1 MKSYITRAIVLFVVF
16 LIVTFV
22 PHRVFGQNVLTYIHP
37 RAAAL
42 MPTIKDEVGKFQ
54 PSMTI
59 PWYYPGLMEHESC
72 ITLKHSKCWNSQA
85 ELRNNREHG
94 LGLGQLT
101 RAWDV
106 KGKLRFDNLEAYRSK
121 YPRDLWELSWDTFKN
136 RPDLQIRVTVLMVR
150 DIEKRFID
158 IKDPY
163 ERFKMTDSAY
173 NGGESHVKRARE
185 ACKLT
190 KGCNPSVWYSN
201 VEIHLPKSKAPDARY
216 GGQSMYSINTKHVRD
231 VFENRMPKFKQFWN
245 D

>member
-1 MKSYITRAIVLFVVF
+1 MIKSLIAIVLFVIYGTA
-16 LIVTFV
+16 LA
-22 PHRVFGQNVLTYIHP
+22 QNVKTYIHP
-37 RAAAL
+37 RAVEL
-42 MPTIKDEVGKFQ
+42 IPTIKKELADHYPGL
-54 PSMTI
+54 SI
-59 PWYYPGLMEHESC
+59 PWYFPALAEHESC
-72 ITLKHSKCWNSQA
+72 ITLKHSKCFSSMA
-85 ELRNNREHG
+85 ELKNNREQGVG
-94 LGLGQLT
+94 LFQVS

-150 DIEKRFID
+150 DIEKRFLD

-201 VEIHLPKSKAPDARY
+201 VETHLPKSKAPDARY

-231 VFENRMPKFKQFWN
+231 VFENRMPKFKQFWY